1 MKQMNIKN
9 TLITIALS
17 ALVFGVIVTRPYAE
31 QPTVIASWYGK
42 AYRGNMCAD
51 SRTVYDERDPTI
63 VAHRTLPFGTKLK
76 VSITKDRYIIC
87 YVRDRGPFAKDKK
100 TGEYTRT
107 LDLSKAAFA
116 KLADL
121 DAGLIKVKYTVLR

>member
-1 MKQMNIKN
+1 MKQTNIKN

-31 QPTVIASWYGK
+31 QPTVTASWYGQK
-42 AYRGNMCAD
+42 YRGNMCAD
-51 SRTVYDERDPTI
+51 GKTIFDERNPELA
-63 VAHRTLPFGTKLK
+63 AHRSLPFGTRIKIN
-76 VSITKDRYIIC
+76 ITKNKFIIC
-87 YVRDRGPFAKDKK
+87 KIVDRGPFVK
-100 TGEYTRT
+100 GRT

>member
-1 MKQMNIKN
+1 MKQTNIKN

-31 QPTVIASWYGK
+31 QPTVIASYYGEK
-42 AYRGNMCAD
+42 YRNRPTA
-51 SRTVYDERDPTI
+51 SHHKNWKYSYFNPDELTA
-63 VAHRTLPFGTKLK
+63 AHKTLPFGTKLK
-76 VSITKDRYIIC
+76 VSYKSKSVIVVIS
-87 YVRDRGPFAKDKK
+87 DRGPFVK
-100 TGEYTRT
+100 GRT